1 MQLLALLSS
10 LVMGISVNGM
20 EIWWWV
26 GFGLTDIDFIIIIYM
41 GLVLV
46 RLPSDICTPSLLR
59 PRSSVKMMASCG
71 KFHARGE
78 TRKRKLFNKKNIKLF
93 SVMPKIKK

>member
-1 MQLLALLSS
+1 M
-10 LVMGISVNGM
+10 VG
-20 EIWWWV
+20 WV
-26 GFGLTDIDFIIIIYM
+26 WFDIIIIYM
-41 GLVLV
+41 WLVLV